1 MSQQYPQNQPQGW
14 GPQQPQWGGP
24 PPAPPKKSNA
34 GKIVG
39 FGCLGVVGLLLV
51 IGIVGVVAVGGDD
64 GGEASSRPSVTVS
77 KPAAAPEKGAEEEP
91 KEEAPAKE
99 PSGPDGDAKIT
110 GCEVNGTT
118 GWPKADVLI
127 TNRSSKTSNYIV
139 SVEFVD
145 ASGKRL
151 GEAFAASNN
160 VAARQEV
167 EADAQSL
174 DKVDGKVSCKVTKVT
189 RYAS

>member
-1 MSQQYPQNQPQGW
+1 MSQQYPQGQQPQGW
-14 GPQQPQWGGP
+14 GQQPPQWGGQ
-24 PPAPPKKSNA
+24 PPAPKKSSA

-39 FGCLGVVGLLLV
+39 LGCLGIVGLLVV
-51 IGIVGVVAVGGDD
+51 IGVVGAVAMGGDD
-64 GGEASSRPSVTVS
+64 GGEASSKPATTVS
-77 KPAAAPEKGAEEEP
+77 EPAAAPEKEPEED
-91 KEEAPAKE
+91 APAKE
-99 PSGPDGDAKIT
+99 PSGPEGDVKIT

-127 TNRSSKTSNYIV
+127 TNRSSKKSNYIV
-139 SVEFVD
+139 SVEFVN

-160 VAARQEV
+160 VAAGQEV
-167 EADAQSL
+167 EAEAQSL
-174 DKVDGKVSCKVTKVT
+174 DQVEGKVECRVTKVT